1 MNYLN
6 DDKFYKSNL
15 FETVG
20 IIVFMIMY
28 FLLGIHYIPLIL
40 LLFPTAFIIIGVRR
54 GIIQSLLSL
63 VIVCIVIMFTI
74 DTLTGI
80 LSFLLFSPVTAVII
94 YGMKSRKKPIE
105 ILAYSTVIFFITTL
119 LLYGYTQKISGVNII
134 SQLEDSFKQILN
146 VQVDM
151 LKNMELTNYEILRT
165 KDLLESG
172 YKYMLWILP
181 AILIIFSLFM
191 SYCNYY
197 ISVLTLRKIGIGV
210 VNIPRFSKFRLPSN
224 ILAGTTVMFL
234 GVLLIKGLKQPYY
247 ETLFLNLAVIVWVM
261 FLIQGLSVID
271 FYLIKLKLN
280 LVIRIIFI
288 LIMGVLAP
296 VGTVIS
302 LLGISDIVFDFRK
315 FRKLKS

>member
-1 MNYLN
+1 MN

-28 FLLGIHYIPLIL
+28 LIVGIHYIPLIL
-40 LLFPTAFIIIGVRR
+40 LLFPTAFIVIGVRR

-63 VIVCIVIMFTI
+63 IIVCIVIMFTL
-74 DTLTGI
+74 DTITGV
-80 LSFLLFSPVTAVII
+80 LSFLLFTPATTVII
-94 YGMKSRKKPIE
+94 YGMRSRKKPIE
-105 ILAYSTVIFFITTL
+105 ILACSTVVFFITTL
-119 LLYGYTQKISGVNII
+119 LVFGYTQNVSGVNII
-134 SQLEDSFKQILN
+134 GQLEDNFKQIIN
-146 VQVDM
+146 VQVEM
-151 LKNMELTNYEILRT
+151 LESMELTNYEILRT

-181 AILIIFSLFM
+181 AILIIFSLFI

-224 ILAGTTVMFL
+224 ILAGTAVMFL
-234 GVLLIKGLKQPYY
+234 CVLLIKGFKLPYY
-247 ETLFLNLAVIVWVM
+247 ETIFLNLGVIVWVM

-280 LVIRIIFI
+280 LIIRIIFI
-288 LIMGVLAP
+288 IIMGVLAP
-296 VGTVIS
+296 VGTLIS
-302 LLGISDIVFDFRK
+302 LLGITDIVFDFRK